1 MIQLFNWLRR
11 GSLERGLDRELQYHL
26 ERRTADLI
34 TSGVSEPEARLRAA
48 AELGLS
54 QVREEVRDVW
64 LGRWIRDFLYDLRF
78 SARSLLRT
86 PSFTATTLLSLALGM
101 GATTAIY
108 SLVDQVI
115 LHALPVREP
124 GRLVLVDWNGDDLI
138 TGAIG
143 SSNLMPYSVCR
154 DLQQQTRFLDGV
166 LCRAEIQVNLTAGGD
181 PRPVA
186 AEIVSGSYF
195 PMLGVGPALGRVIE
209 PEDDAAPGAG
219 PVVVLS
225 YDFWQ
230 AQFGGAA
237 DVVGRKVLIG
247 KHPMI
252 VVGVAAAGFR
262 GVDVGAVP
270 AFWIPTSMYA
280 DANLSTDEDLLNS
293 PTRWLQILARLR
305 PGVSAAQAQA
315 GLLPWFRPW
324 LEDGA
329 RRPGFPVITA
339 EKRRLYL
346 ASSLILTPAP
356 QGHSPLR
363 RSLSQP
369 LWLLFAATGV
379 LLGLA
384 CLNVAGLFLARGSA
398 HARELATR
406 LALGASRSRVGR
418 QLLADS
424 LLLAAAGGVLGI
436 ALAPPAMRALIAF
449 LPRDLAANALRPSL
463 SVDLLGFAL
472 LTSFAAGLLSG
483 IAPALHVGR
492 DNIVNPLRERGG
504 TGFGGVRLRKTIVT
518 LQVAF
523 SLILLIGGALFLRTL
538 TGLLAKG
545 PGFDTASLLSFA
557 IAPLHNGYSRTDA
570 SRLVRRLDEQVR
582 ALPAARS
589 SAAARFAVLT
599 GGHWSNKVTIQTD
612 RRTVSDR
619 SVNFNAVGPGFFAT
633 LGVRL
638 LAGRD
643 FGQSDFR
650 PAGEIGPRCA
660 IVNQAFVKRYLA
672 GRDPLGVR
680 IARGGGGSDVKP
692 NSPIVG
698 VVADMSYRG
707 LRDNSEQVFFPLFEH
722 DDTGATFYI
731 KVRGTPEQ
739 AIPSIRHLIRQDDPR
754 LPILWFRTLDD
765 QVARSLNTERMLAA
779 LSGAFG
785 ALALVLSLIGL
796 YGVMSFVV
804 TRRTREI
811 GVRLALGATRASAIR
826 LVLRD
831 AAVMIAAGIALAVP
845 CAAALGKLVQSQ
857 LFGVTATDPATVA
870 AAALVLAAGAL
881 AAAVVPGLAGL
892 EREPHGRP
900 PAGIAPC
907 RPWPC
912 TLNQPQGGQPK
923 CPVAASNGC
932 WRSHPQN
939 LACEVGPQLVT
950 SQPLGRITP
959 IPLPCQIGLV

>member
-1 MIQLFNWLRR
+1 MMRLFNWFRR
-11 GSLERGLDRELQYHL
+11 RSLERGLDRELQYHFD
-26 ERRTADLI
+26 RRVADFTAAGISD
-34 TSGVSEPEARLRAA
+34 SEARRRVAV
-48 AELGLS
+48 ELGLA

-64 LGRWIRDFLYDLRF
+64 LTRWLRDFLYDLRF
-78 SARSLLRT
+78 SARSFLRS
-86 PSFTATTLLSLALGM
+86 PGFTATTLLSLALGI

-124 GRLVLVDWNGDDLI
+124 ERLVLVDWNGDDLI

-143 SSNLMPYSVCR
+143 TFNLMPYPICR

-195 PMLGVGPALGRVIE
+195 PVLGVGPALGRVIE
-209 PEDDAAPGAG
+209 PADDGAPGAS

-237 DVVGRKVLIG
+237 DIVGRKVLIG
-247 KHPMI
+247 NHPMT
-252 VVGVAAAGFR
+252 VAGVAAAGFR
-262 GVDVGAVP
+262 GIDVGAVP

-280 DANLSTDEDLLNS
+280 DANLPTDEDLLKS

-324 LEDGA
+324 LEDST
-329 RRPGFPVITA
+329 RRAGFPVISA
-339 EKRRLYL
+339 DRRRDYL
-346 ASSLILTPAP
+346 ASTLALTSAP

-363 RSLSQP
+363 RRLSQP

-398 HARELATR
+398 RGREIGTR
-406 LALGASRSRVGR
+406 LALGASRGRIGR

-424 LLLAAAGGVLGI
+424 LLLSVAGGVLG
-436 ALAPPAMRALIAF
+436 AAVAPLAIRGLIAF
-449 LPRDLAANALRPSL
+449 LPQELAANALRDTL
-463 SVDLLGFAL
+463 SFRL
-472 LTSFAAGLLSG
+472 LTFAFFASIAAGLLSG
-483 IAPALHVGR
+483 LAPALRAGG
-492 DNIVNPLRERGG
+492 DSLVNSLRERGG

-523 SLILLIGGALFLRTL
+523 SLILVVGAALFLRTL

-545 PGFDTASLLSFA
+545 PGFDTSSLLSFA
-557 IAPLHNGYSRTDA
+557 IAPLQNGYSRAAA
-570 SRLVRRLDEQVR
+570 SRLVRRLDDQVR
-582 ALPAARS
+582 ALPGASS
-589 SAAARFAVLT
+589 SAAARFVFLN
-599 GGHWSNKVTIQTD
+599 GGAWSNKVTLQTD
-612 RRTVSDR
+612 RRIVSDR
-619 SVNFNAVGPGFFAT
+619 SVNFNAVSPGFFAT
-633 LGVRL
+633 LGVRI

-643 FGQSDFR
+643 FDQSDYR
-650 PAGEIGPRCA
+650 PAGEIGPPRCA
-660 IVNQAFVKRYLA
+660 IVNQAFVNRYLA

-680 IARGGGGSDVKP
+680 IARGGGASDVKP

-707 LRDNSEQVFFPLFEH
+707 LRDNSEQVFFPLFES

-731 KVRGTPEQ
+731 KVRGAPEQ
-739 AIPSIRHLIRQDDPR
+739 AVPSIRRLVREDDPR

-765 QVARSLNTERMLAA
+765 QVNRSLSTERLLAA
-779 LSGAFG
+779 LSASFG
-785 ALALVLSLIGL
+785 ALALLLSLIGL

-811 GVRLALGATRASAIR
+811 GIRLALGATGASAIR

-831 AAVMIAAGIALAVP
+831 AVVMVAAGMAIALP
-845 CAAALGKLVQSQ
+845 CVAALGKLIQSQ

-870 AAALVLAAGAL
+870 AAALLLAAGAL
-881 AAAVVPGLAGL
+881 AAAFI
-892 EREPHGRP
+892 
-900 PAGIAPC
+900 PAW
-907 RPWPC
+907 R
-912 TLNQPQGGQPK
+912 
-923 CPVAASNGC
+923 ASNVSPTDAL
-932 WRSHPQN
+932 R
-939 LACEVGPQLVT
+939 LE
-950 SQPLGRITP
+950 
-959 IPLPCQIGLV
+959 

>member
-1 MIQLFNWLRR
+1 MIRLFNWFRR
-11 GSLERGLDRELQYHL
+11 GSLERGLDRELEYHFG
-26 ERRTADLI
+26 RRVADLTAAGI
-34 TSGVSEPEARLRAA
+34 PEPEARRRVAV
-48 AELGLS
+48 ELGLARI
-54 QVREEVRDVW
+54 REEVRDVW
-64 LGRWIRDFLYDLRF
+64 LTRWFRDFLYDLRF
-78 SARSLLRT
+78 SARSFLRS
-86 PSFTATTLLSLALGM
+86 PGFTAATLLSLALGI

-124 GRLVLVDWNGDDLI
+124 ERLVLVDWNADDLI
-138 TGAIG
+138 TGATG
-143 SSNLMPYSVCR
+143 SDNLMPYRICR

-195 PMLGVGPALGRVIE
+195 PMLGVGPALGRIIE

-230 AQFGGAA
+230 AEFGGAA
-237 DVVGRKVLIG
+237 DIVGRKVLIG
-247 KHPMI
+247 NHPMT

-280 DANLSTDEDLLNS
+280 DANIDPDEDLLNS

-324 LEDGA
+324 LEDSA
-329 RRPGFPVITA
+329 RRPGFPVISA
-339 EKRRLYL
+339 DRRRDYL
-346 ASSLILTPAP
+346 ASTLALTSAP

-363 RSLSQP
+363 RRLSQP
-369 LWLLFAATGV
+369 LWLLFAATCV

-398 HARELATR
+398 RGREIGTR
-406 LALGASRSRVGR
+406 LALGASRGRIGR

-424 LLLAAAGGVLGI
+424 LLLSVAGGVLG
-436 ALAPPAMRALIAF
+436 AAVAPVAIRGLIAF
-449 LPRDLAANALRPSL
+449 LPHDLAATNLHGTLSLR
-463 SVDLLGFAL
+463 L
-472 LTSFAAGLLSG
+472 LTFAFFASIAAGFLSG
-483 IAPALHVGR
+483 LAPALRAGG
-492 DNIVNPLRERGG
+492 DSLVNSLRERGG

-523 SLILLIGGALFLRTL
+523 SLILVVGAALFLRTL

-545 PGFDTASLLSFA
+545 PGFDTSSLLSFA
-557 IAPLHNGYSRTDA
+557 IAPLQNGYSRADA
-570 SRLVRRLDEQVR
+570 SRLVRRLDEQLR
-582 ALPAARS
+582 TLPAARS
-589 SAAARFAVLT
+589 SAAARFAFLT
-599 GGHWSNKVTIQTD
+599 GGAWSNKVTIQTD
-612 RRTVSDR
+612 RRFVTDGT
-619 SVNFNAVGPGFFAT
+619 VNFNAVSPGFFAT
-633 LGVRL
+633 VGVRV

-643 FGQSDFR
+643 FDQSDSL
-650 PAGEIGPRCA
+650 PAGKIDPRCA
-660 IVNQAFVKRYLA
+660 IVNQAFAKRYLA
-672 GRDPLGVR
+672 GRDLLGVR
-680 IARGGGGSDVKP
+680 IARGGGSADVKP

-707 LRDNSEQVFFPLFEH
+707 LRDTSEQVFFPLFEH

-731 KVRGTPEQ
+731 KVRGAPEQ
-739 AIPSIRHLIRQDDPR
+739 AIPSIRRLVRQNDPR
-754 LPILWFRTLDD
+754 LPILWFRTLND
-765 QVARSLNTERMLAA
+765 QVNRSLTTERLLAA
-779 LSGAFG
+779 LSGSFG
-785 ALALVLSLIGL
+785 ALALLLSLIGL

-811 GVRLALGATRASAIR
+811 GIRLALGATGASAIR

-831 AAVMIAAGIALAVP
+831 AVAMIAAGMAIALPCVAV
-845 CAAALGKLVQSQ
+845 LGKLVQSQ
-857 LFGVTATDPATVA
+857 LFGVTAADPATVA
-870 AAALVLAAGAL
+870 PAVLVLAAGAL
-881 AAAVVPGLAGL
+881 AAAFIPAWRASKVSPTDALRL
-892 EREPHGRP
+892 E
-900 PAGIAPC
+900 
-907 RPWPC
+907 
-912 TLNQPQGGQPK
+912 
-923 CPVAASNGC
+923 
-932 WRSHPQN
+932 
-939 LACEVGPQLVT
+939 
-950 SQPLGRITP
+950 
-959 IPLPCQIGLV
+959 